1 MAAQSLPCHPAK
13 EGAELYLSPS
23 PRKHCHHLHECSQHL
38 QIQPH
43 TPALVDLGAPEAL
56 GALEV
61 QLARGGQPSQSLLGD
76 LLVLLLPCC
85 PAKGKEQRSGWDVQ
99 SCPHIAQC
107 PRSPCN
113 VHGGQQRLFYNHK
126 YLGFFFSFSCC
137 PDTRMNFAPKGYT
150 HMHPTFCYG
159 CLSGAVSISHP
170 TYALSAHT
178 TWECQFTKLW
188 PSAQSSCPPAQLWGC
203 GGQGA
208 ASPHREG
215 KDKHAVPDMPPAC
228 CYLLPLPEA
237 GKERS
242 RSRQEGR
249 GGGLLWL
256 EEVWKQREERYAR
269 RQCISKQVHV
279 PTGSFKGYSHV

>member
-170 TYALSAHT
+170 TSVLIPPGNVNS
-178 TWECQFTKLW
+178 
-188 PSAQSSCPPAQLWGC
+188 QSSGPQLKAPAHPLSC
-203 GGQGA
+203 GAVVGKGQPRPIG
-208 ASPHREG
+208 RERTSMRFQTCHL
-215 KDKHAVPDMPPAC
+215 HAVTSC
-228 CYLLPLPEA
+228 LSQRQGKKEA
-237 GKERS
+237 GA
-242 RSRQEGR
+242 GR
-249 GGGLLWL
+249 RG
-256 EEVWKQREERYAR
+256 EEVV
-269 RQCISKQVHV
+269 CS
-279 PTGSFKGYSHV
+279 G